1 MENPT
6 LDVNSGEESGIGS
19 RQECLG
25 FEEDK
30 FPAHC
35 SPKLGFLCGWE
46 ASLSL
51 QRKNISWLLSYRRKA
66 FLDIASIFL
75 MTPNRGESR
84 ENDKNFIYYK
94 LFKMNEA
101 MMDKSPSNTN

>member
-1 MENPT
+1 MVIKGLVGLIASISSELAVDEVYRPEMVLKTNQRGKLFMENPT

-35 SPKLGFLCGWE
+35 SPKLGFLCG
-46 ASLSL
+46 
-51 QRKNISWLLSYRRKA
+51 
-66 FLDIASIFL
+66 
-75 MTPNRGESR
+75 
-84 ENDKNFIYYK
+84 
-94 LFKMNEA
+94 
-101 MMDKSPSNTN
+101 